1 MLDNIAR
8 FDMKKPPKKQKL
20 RFLGYLKALPVL
32 WSHHGKIR
40 KINMKGI
47 KPPYLL
53 LANHNALMDVDILN
67 LATFPHRI
75 NYVIAIDGFIGREK
89 LLRNVGGICKR
100 KFTNDINLIRHLRT
114 VKKNGNIIQIFAE
127 ARYSLCGTN
136 AIIPDSLAKL
146 AKLLDIPVVMLKM
159 HGHHINS
166 PYWNLHNRKIKGIE
180 AELKCIMNQD
190 EVRNLPLKEVNRLI
204 QENYVYDE
212 YKWQKDNKI
221 EVKYKGRA
229 EGLHKV
235 LYQCPH
241 CGTEYE
247 MDSKDDVLFCRHCGK
262 KWKYSSYGELS
273 AVEGETEFSHIP
285 DWYEWEREN
294 VRREVKEGK
303 YRFESIVHV
312 DALPNADGYIHLGQ
326 GKLIHDL
333 NGFHLEGY
341 YKENDEHYSLDIPAL
356 DTYSVHIEY
365 EYLGKYGDCVDLNTL
380 NDTLY
385 VYPECEKFAVT
396 KISLATEEIYKLKK
410 EKLI

>member
-1 MLDNIAR
+1 MLDNVVR
-8 FDMKKPPKKQKL
+8 FDMKAPPKRQKL
-20 RFLGYLKALPVL
+20 RLLGYLKALPVL
-32 WSHHGKIR
+32 LSHKGKIT

-67 LATFPHRI
+67 LATFPHRV

-100 KFTNDINLIRHLRT
+100 KFTNDLNLIKHLRT
-114 VKKNGNIIQIFAE
+114 VKNNGNIVQIFAE

-136 AIIPDSLAKL
+136 AIIPESVAKL
-146 AKLLDIPVVMLKM
+146 AKFLKIPVVMLKM

-166 PYWNLHNRKIKGIE
+166 PFWNLHNRKIKGIE
-180 AELKCIMNQD
+180 AEMECLMNT
-190 EVRNLPLKEVNRLI
+190 EELENLPLEEVNRRI
-204 QENYVYDE
+204 QEAYVYDD
-212 YKWQKDNKI
+212 YKWQKDKHI

-241 CGTEYE
+241 CHTEYE
-247 MDSKDDVLFCRHCGK
+247 MDSKDNILFCKHCGK
-262 KWKYSSYGELS
+262 KWEYSTLGALK

-294 VRREVKEGK
+294 VKKEVEAGK
-303 YRFESIVHV
+303 YYFESEVHV
-312 DALPNADGYIHLGQ
+312 DALPNAEKFLHLGKA
-326 GKLIHDL
+326 KLIHDMD
-333 NGFHLEGY
+333 GFHLEGY
-341 YKENDEHYSLDIPAL
+341 YKENDEHYKLDIPSST
-356 DTYSVHIEY
+356 TYSVHIEY
-365 EYLGKYGDCVDLNTL
+365 EYLGQFGDCVDLNTL
-380 NDTLY
+380 DDTLY

-396 KISLATEEIYKLKK
+396 KISLATEEIYKFVNKK
-410 EKLI
+410 

>member
-1 MLDNIAR
+1 MLDNIKR
-8 FDMKKPPKKQKL
+8 FDMKEPPRRQKL
-20 RFLGYLKALPVL
+20 RLIGYLKSLPVIL
-32 WSHHGKIR
+32 SHRGKIT

-67 LATFPHRI
+67 LATFPHRV

-100 KFTNDINLIRHLRT
+100 KFTNDLNLIKHLRT
-114 VKKNGNIIQIFAE
+114 VKNNGDIVQIFAE

-136 AIIPDSLAKL
+136 AIIPESVAKL
-146 AKLLDIPVVMLKM
+146 AKFLKIPVVMLKM

-166 PYWNLHNRKIKGIE
+166 PFWNLHNRKIKGIE
-180 AELKCIMNQD
+180 AEMECLMNAT
-190 EVRNLPLKEVNRLI
+190 EVDSLPLEEVNRRI
-204 QENYVYDE
+204 QEAYVYDD
-212 YKWQKDNKI
+212 YKWQKEKGI

-241 CGTEYE
+241 CHTEYE
-247 MDSKDDVLFCRHCGK
+247 MDSKDNILFCKHCGK
-262 KWKYSSYGELS
+262 KWEYTTLGELK
-273 AVEGETEFSHIP
+273 ALEGETEFSHIP

-294 VRREVKEGK
+294 VRKEVEAGK
-303 YRFESIVHV
+303 YYFESEVHV
-312 DALPNADGYIHLGQ
+312 DALPNADKFIHLGTA
-326 GKLIHDL
+326 KLIHDM

-341 YKENDEHYSLDIPAL
+341 YKENDEHYKLDIPSST
-356 DTYSVHIEY
+356 TYSVHIEY
-365 EYLGKYGDCVDLNTL
+365 EYLGQFGDCVDLNTL
-380 NDTLY
+380 EDTLY

-396 KISLATEEIYKLKK
+396 KISLATEEIYKYFLKK
-410 EKLI
+410 

>member
-1 MLDNIAR
+1 MLDNIKR
-8 FDMKKPPKKQKL
+8 FDMKEPPRRQKL
-20 RFLGYLKALPVL
+20 RLIGYLKSLPVIL
-32 WSHHGKIR
+32 SHRGKIT

-67 LATFPHRI
+67 LATFPHRV

-100 KFTNDINLIRHLRT
+100 KFTNDLNLIKHLRT
-114 VKKNGNIIQIFAE
+114 VKNNGDIVQIFAE

-136 AIIPDSLAKL
+136 AIIPESVAKL
-146 AKLLDIPVVMLKM
+146 AKFLKIPVVMLKM

-166 PYWNLHNRKIKGIE
+166 PFWNLHNRKIKGIE
-180 AELKCIMNQD
+180 AEMECLMNAT
-190 EVRNLPLKEVNRLI
+190 EVDSLLLEEVNRRI
-204 QENYVYDE
+204 QEAYVYDD
-212 YKWQKDNKI
+212 YKWQKEKGV

-241 CGTEYE
+241 CHTEYE
-247 MDSKDDVLFCRHCGK
+247 MDSKDNILFCKHCGK
-262 KWKYSSYGELS
+262 KWEYTTLGELK
-273 AVEGETEFSHIP
+273 ALEGETEFSHIP

-294 VRREVKEGK
+294 VRKEVEAGK
-303 YRFESIVHV
+303 YYFESEVHV
-312 DALPNADGYIHLGQ
+312 DALPNADKFIHLGVA
-326 GKLIHDL
+326 KLIHDM

-341 YKENDEHYSLDIPAL
+341 YKENDEHYKLDIPSST
-356 DTYSVHIEY
+356 TYSVHIEY
-365 EYLGKYGDCVDLNTL
+365 EYLGQFGDCVDLNTL
-380 NDTLY
+380 EDTLY

-396 KISLATEEIYKLKK
+396 KISLATEEIYKYFLKK
-410 EKLI
+410 